1 MLRAP
6 GQRGKDAQF
15 LPPSLPEPPSLPT
28 ANLSDP
34 VRTQPCGFRNW
45 INTKLSLYTCTSPG
59 SLCTSPG
66 RRVAQRSDPL
76 CQELPGEPPWTGCA
90 CTAHGHIPA
99 RFKSLLVD
107 NQHFL
112 QCAGCSTGMLW
123 FSRSLCEEATGAGEE
138 QAEGD
143 AEPATNPVPV
153 SQNVGGAAAPGW
165 ARKQGNNGGKS
176 RGSEG
181 DTDHRTLTVIQYS
194 TENWMHFC
202 VNSSEL
208 GMLRIL

>member
-1 MLRAP
+1 MDL
-6 GQRGKDAQF
+6 GTG
-15 LPPSLPEPPSLPT
+15 LTPS
-28 ANLSDP
+28 
-34 VRTQPCGFRNW
+34 
-45 INTKLSLYTCTSPG
+45 
-59 SLCTSPG
+59 SLCT
-66 RRVAQRSDPL
+66 RVHP
-76 CQELPGEPPWTGCA
+76 QEAFARPQAGEWHREVTPCAKNSRESLPGQAVHALLMDTSLQGL
-90 CTAHGHIPA
+90 
-99 RFKSLLVD
+99 KSLLVD